1 MKSNLLTLA
10 DKIFLSG
17 LNSVIRFHGVKGDQ
31 FRGLGAPFKT

>member
-10 DKIFLSG
+10 DKIFLLG